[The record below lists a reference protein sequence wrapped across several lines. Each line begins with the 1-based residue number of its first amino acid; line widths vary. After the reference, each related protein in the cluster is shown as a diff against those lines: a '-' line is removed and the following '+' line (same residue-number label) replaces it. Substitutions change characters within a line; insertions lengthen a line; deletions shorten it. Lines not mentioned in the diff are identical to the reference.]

1 MGKARRN
8 VVPDSGNKAT
18 SLLRCE
24 NLGLFS
30 YVVRYDSGFA
40 PNPFFGYCTL
50 ATCKP
55 DIRRSA
61 EHGEWIIGTGSA
73 DKSVQRGGCLVYA
86 MRVTDILTFEEYW
99 TDARFQRKK
108 PDLRRSKERACGDN
122 IYYRD
127 EDNAWQ
133 QLDSFH
139 SNKDGSISHP
149 HVQIDTKVNRVLIS
163 DDFIYFGG
171 HGPRMPDRFR
181 TYDDLDICK
190 IGRGQKKIIHTKMVM
205 DFANWIHAF
214 GDRGYVARPYDWTKM
229 P

>member
-1 MGKARRN
+1 
-8 VVPDSGNKAT
+8 
-18 SLLRCE
+18 LR
-24 NLGLFS
+24 LFS

-55 DIRRSA
+55 DIRRNA
-61 EHGEWIIGTGSA
+61 ELNDWVVGTGSA
-73 DKSVQRGGCLVYA
+73 DRSVQRGGHLVYT
-86 MRVTDILTFEEYW
+86 MRVTDILTFAEYW
-99 TDARFQRKK
+99 ADARFQRKK

-127 EDNAWQ
+127 KNNAWQ

-139 SNKDGSISHP
+139 SNKDGSISRP
-149 HVQIDTKVNRVLIS
+149 HVQIDTDVDRVLIS

-171 HGPRMPDRFR
+171 YGPQIPGGFR
-181 TYDDLDICK
+181 DYEGQDICK
-190 IGRGQKKIIHTKMVM
+190 IGRGRKTASNVNMIA
-205 DFANWIHAF
+205 DFIKWARAF
-214 GDRGYVARPYDWTKM
+214 GDQGYAARPYDWAKM